1 MQDPLIINLSKY
13 FRRVVFFDL
22 IHSEENILD
31 LSKWNYEEVMF
42 TFTLLKILNKL
53 GETTEDIYLK
63 SRIGV
68 VTPYKGQV
76 R

>member
-1 MQDPLIINLSKY
+1 VQDPLIINLSKY

-53 GETTEDIYLK
+53 GETTEDINLK